1 VTRPLSRRIPTVRV
15 VPVAVA
21 VAALLGLAG
30 CGGEDAVDTTP
41 TQATTLPPTTLPD
54 SSGPS
59 ASQSSPPT
67 GTTPTATTP
76 TATTPATT
84 SPTNTPSTTPSTTP
98 SPTPS
103 PTPSTTVTP
112 PPTSVAPPRTAGL
125 ASALVPAADLPRDPS
140 GRPWNAGAD
149 VRGSSVATASACQRA
164 PLTSIGATKVVQ
176 RGYDNRNPGSVVN
189 TVAAFADDDSARRGY
204 AVLEAWVRDCAGT
217 LREHG
222 KRPMNTPSGFGPVQA
237 QTSPAGW
244 AVVFYGP
251 VRNDPNAAHIEGQ
264 SVVVDDETLSW
275 IVYRSIGQDYNY
287 ESGQAPPERAAVVM
301 AARLRALD

>member
-1 VTRPLSRRIPTVRV
+1 VTRSLSRRIPIVRM

-59 ASQSSPPT
+59 ASQSSPPI
-67 GTTPTATTP
+67 ATTP

-84 SPTNTPSTTPSTTP
+84 SPTNTPSTTPSTT
-98 SPTPS
+98 
-103 PTPSTTVTP
+103 TVTP
-112 PPTSVAPPRTAGL
+112 PPTPVAPPRAAGL

-149 VRGSSVATASACQRA
+149 VRGSSVTTASACQRA

-222 KRPMNTPSGFGPVQA
+222 KRPMNTPSGFGPVQT

-275 IVYRSIGQDYNY
+275 VVYRRIGQDYNY
-287 ESGQAPPERAAVVM
+287 ESGQAPPERAAGVM